1 MKSFPVHQ
9 RQSRLIP
16 VFFLACELKKPFFL
30 LETVHA
36 GHEFRTAFTFHQT
49 RPPGFGML
57 ETVDIMPKVF
67 AEFFDRDPFRL
78 DFA

>member
-1 MKSFPVHQ
+1 MKSFPVLQQ
-9 RQSRLIP
+9 RNRLIP
-16 VFFLACELKKPFFL
+16 VFSLACELKKTFFL

-57 ETVDIMPKVF
+57 EAVDIMPKVF

>member
-1 MKSFPVHQ
+1 
-9 RQSRLIP
+9 LT
-16 VFFLACELKKPFFL
+16 LACELKKAFFL

-49 RPPGFGML
+49 RSPGFGML

-67 AEFFDRDPFRL
+67 AKFFDRHPFRL
-78 DFA
+78 DSA